1 MRFGRK
7 KENPASRGA
16 GRSGGKM
23 TTQGYPAP
31 RAVPER
37 QLNADRG
44 SDGMPGSAGY
54 PNGPK
59 TALPAFFEM
68 RRPDGKPDR
77 VVKKKR
83 FFG

>member
-7 KENPASRGA
+7 KDASRGA
-16 GRSGGKM
+16 GRSRGT
-23 TTQGYPAP
+23 TTQGYAAP
-31 RAVPER
+31 RSVPER
-37 QLNADRG
+37 QLNANRG

-59 TALPAFFEM
+59 TALPTFFETK
-68 RRPDGKPDR
+68 RPDGKPDK